1 MLSTVLQYLEEK
13 HCCPHCSGD
22 LTLCHSPSVHV
33 GDGLGWGSEYL
44 FICLND
50 SCPLFVK
57 GWDYIANQY
66 GHVGSYRY
74 MEVPNSKENYNMMV
88 VGRDAFTGNVV
99 DVEALKRQNVRY
111 QRQQEALAALGTC
124 VAEKRLEPVLTL
136 LLDESVRIDD
146 RKRAVALLEP
156 LNDLA
161 CVEPLRS
168 HTFRDPHLEQEV
180 NLAIAAVLKAH
191 FLKECPHCAE
201 LIKARATV
209 CKHCQRE
216 LSA

>member
-1 MLSTVLQYLEEK
+1 MLSTLLRYIEEK
-13 HCCPHCSGD
+13 HYCPHCSGD
-22 LTLCHSPSVHV
+22 LTLCHAPPVHV

-57 GWDYIANQY
+57 GWEYIANQY

-74 MEVPNSKENYNMMV
+74 MELPNSKENYSMMV
-88 VGRDAFTGNVV
+88 ISKEAFTGSIV
-99 DVEALKRQNVRY
+99 DIEAIKRQNEQY
-111 QRQQEALAALGTC
+111 QCQQEALATLDTC
-124 VAEKRLEPVLTL
+124 LEKRQLDPVLTV
-136 LLDESVRIDD
+136 LLDESIRVDD
-146 RKRAVALLEP
+146 RKRAVALLVP
-156 LNDLA
+156 LNDVA
-161 CVEPLRS
+161 CVEPLRN
-168 HTFRDPHLEQEV
+168 HAFRDPHLEQEV
-180 NLAIAAVLKAH
+180 NLAINKILAAH

-216 LSA
+216 LAA